1 MSRGFFV
8 DFSRE
13 KKINDLVRTKSK
25 ANIIVSIMSTK
36 KSKAAKIS
44 IASVSLLILLKVV
57 ASIITGSISI
67 RADAIHSVIDL
78 LGVIVGYVG
87 IRISDRPPD
96 EQHAFGHGK
105 VENIASFIIGV
116 LIFIAAGS
124 IFYEAVRRLIVGSTI
139 ELITVGIYVTAVAIA
154 INGATSW
161 YALRVARSTNSAALE
176 ATAHHM
182 FADVLSSC
190 AVLVG
195 LISVRL
201 TGLSILDPIVA
212 LLVAI
217 LITRNAYFLMK
228 RSLGDLIDIKL
239 PAAEEN
245 VIRSC
250 FQKHESELVGFH
262 KLRTRR
268 AGSQRYVDLHLV
280 IPKHATVEEAHQL
293 CDRLEV
299 EIKTSLPDTSI
310 NIHVEPCSP
319 KCDQCPLSCKE
330 VPDKTLR

>member
-1 MSRGFFV
+1 
-8 DFSRE
+8 
-13 KKINDLVRTKSK
+13 
-25 ANIIVSIMSTK
+25 MSTK

-57 ASIITGSISI
+57 ASILTGSISI

-78 LGVIVGYVG
+78 LGVIVGYIGV
-87 IRISDRPPD
+87 RISDKPPD
-96 EQHAFGHGK
+96 EQHTFGHGK
-105 VENIASFIIGV
+105 AENIASFIIAV
-116 LIFIAAGS
+116 LIFIAAGT
-124 IFYEAVRRLIVGSTI
+124 IFYEAIRRIIVGRPI
-139 ELITVGIYVTAVAIA
+139 ELITVGIYVTAVAIV
-154 INGATSW
+154 INGAASW
-161 YALRVARSTNSAALE
+161 YALKVARSTDSVALE

-217 LITRNAYFLMK
+217 LITRTAYLTIK
-228 RSLGDLIDIKL
+228 RSLGDLVDIKL
-239 PAAEEN
+239 PEAEEN
-245 VIRSC
+245 AIRSC
-250 FQKHESELVGFH
+250 FQEHEGELVSFH

-299 EIKTSLPDTSI
+299 EIKASLPDTSI